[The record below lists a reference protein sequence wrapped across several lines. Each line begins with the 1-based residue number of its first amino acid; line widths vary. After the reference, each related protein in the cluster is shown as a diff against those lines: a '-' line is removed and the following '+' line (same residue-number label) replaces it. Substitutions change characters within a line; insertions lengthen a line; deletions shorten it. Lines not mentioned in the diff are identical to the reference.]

1 MNININNCY
10 IGKITQLVDEDM
22 YETRSIYP
30 YMYCITNQSQ
40 IIRTYTKRED
50 ITKHKEEFLH
60 VTLNPNMWDDCYLRL
75 THVKK
80 IEFDDDGL
88 LPCLDIKYDNTDDN
102 GIFDYHLY
110 NKQDIYNF
118 MEYVKNTR
126 GFSHEMFKNK
136 CNRDANGLEEAK
148 DKFITHY
155 FLDK

>member
-1 MNININNCY
+1 MNLNNCY

-50 ITKHKEEFLH
+50 IIKHKEEFLR
-60 VTLNPNMWDDCYLRL
+60 VTLNQNIWDDCYLRL

-80 IEFDDDGL
+80 IAFDDDGL
-88 LPCLDIKYDNTDDN
+88 LPCLDIKYDNTDN
-102 GIFDYHLY
+102 EIFDYHLY
-110 NKQDIYNF
+110 NKQEIYNF
-118 MEYVKNTR
+118 L
-126 GFSHEMFKNK
+126 NK
-136 CNRDANGLEEAK
+136 CNRDADGLEEAK
-148 DKFITHY
+148 DKFIMHY

>member
-1 MNININNCY
+1 MNINNCY

-50 ITKHKEEFLH
+50 IIKHKEEFLH

-80 IEFDDDGL
+80 IKFDDGW

-102 GIFDYHLY
+102 EMFDYHLY

-118 MEYVKNTR
+118 T
-126 GFSHEMFKNK
+126 NK
-136 CNRDANGLEEAK
+136 CNRDADGLEEAK

-155 FLDK
+155 LSKIALD

>member
-1 MNININNCY
+1 MNINNCY

-40 IIRTYTKRED
+40 IIRTYTKREY

-60 VTLNPNMWDDCYLRL
+60 VTLNQSIWDDCYLRL

-80 IEFDDDGL
+80 IAFDDDGL
-88 LPCLDIKYDNTDDN
+88 LPCLDIKYDNTDN
-102 GIFDYHLY
+102 EIFDYHLY

-118 MEYVKNTR
+118 I
-126 GFSHEMFKNK
+126 NK
-136 CNRDANGLEEAK
+136 LNGLEEVK
-148 DKFITHY
+148 DKFIIHY
-155 FLDK
+155 LSKIALD

>member
-1 MNININNCY
+1 MNINNFY

-22 YETRSIYP
+22 YEARSIYP

-50 ITKHKEEFLH
+50 ITKHKEEFLR

-75 THVKK
+75 THVKR
-80 IEFDDDGL
+80 IEFDDGW

-102 GIFDYHLY
+102 EIFDYHLY
-110 NKQDIYNF
+110 NQQDVYNF
-118 MEYVKNTR
+118 I
-126 GFSHEMFKNK
+126 NK
-136 CNRDANGLEEAK
+136 CNRDADGLKEAK

-155 FLDK
+155 LSKIALDQLVKEYINDFK

>member
-1 MNININNCY
+1 MNINNCY

-22 YETRSIYP
+22 YEARSIYP

-50 ITKHKEEFLH
+50 ITKHKEEFLR

-80 IEFDDDGL
+80 IEFDDGW

-102 GIFDYHLY
+102 EIFDYHLY
-110 NKQDIYNF
+110 NKQEIYNF
-118 MEYVKNTR
+118 A
-126 GFSHEMFKNK
+126 G
-136 CNRDANGLEEAK
+136 
-148 DKFITHY
+148 I
-155 FLDK
+155 